1 MPESKQTD
9 GYIFRAGEELQLYL
23 GRSGESY
30 VKAVSPVSP
39 VQAVPVRRRLADT
52 TGVRDHSSLP
62 GKKRLVVRFDGRRQN
77 TPSAAPIGH
86 FIAIC

>member
-39 VQAVPVRRRLADT
+39 VQARRRLAGT